1 MNFFFVCVA
10 KICYI
15 LFQLMFILFQATKM
29 LLFTVLVLVKD
40 NSNLSE
46 SGDITLKTLER
57 NI

>member
-1 MNFFFVCVA
+1 
-10 KICYI
+10 
-15 LFQLMFILFQATKM
+15 MFILFQATKM